1 MTDIHLLSA
10 SDLVARYRRGTLSPV
25 EATTAALDRIEARNE
40 AVNAYVLVDRDGAL
54 KEAEKSAARWS
65 KCKPKG
71 LLDGVPLSIKEHID
85 VKGWPSRYGSPV
97 VPASHKAKQDAPVTA
112 RLREAGGIIL
122 GKTAT
127 PEFCWKG
134 VTDSALYGVTR
145 NPWDPDKTPG
155 GSSGGAGAACALGMG
170 ALHVGTDAG
179 GSVRIPAA
187 FCGVFGL
194 KPTQYRVPGDPA
206 SVSSLL
212 SQAGPLTRTVED
224 GALMLSVMARPD
236 DRDPT
241 ALTSDGADYRVGL
254 GDGVEGLRIGFW
266 DGTRLIDFDPEVSA
280 ALAGAAEVFRGLGAV
295 VEPADPGFDNQL
307 ATFLA
312 FWQPMTARYLEGASE
327 KALEQSDPMLVRS
340 ARKGAEQ
347 PIVRH
352 YQAMADRGALIERMA
367 AFHRRYDLLLAPVTP
382 VPPFT
387 AGRGIYGPEGDAYRR
402 TWTPFTFPFNITG
415 QPAASVPCGFTAAG
429 LPVGL
434 QIVGPWRAEALV
446 LRAAR
451 AFESVRPFAM
461 PE

>member
-1 MTDIHLLSA
+1 MTDIHLLTA
-10 SDLVARYRRGTLSPV
+10 SDLTARYRRGTLSPV
-25 EATTAALDRIEARNE
+25 EATRAVLDRIEARNGE
-40 AVNAYVLVDRDGAL
+40 VNAYVLVDREGAL
-54 KEAEKSAARWS
+54 REAEKAEGRWS

-97 VPASHKAKQDAPVTA
+97 IPADHRAAADAPVTA

-145 NPWDPDKTPG
+145 NPWNAERTPG

-194 KPTQYRVPGDPA
+194 KPTHYRVPADPA

-212 SQAGPLTRTVED
+212 SQAGPLTRSVED
-224 GALMLSVMARPD
+224 AALMLSVMARPD
-236 DRDPT
+236 GRDPT
-241 ALTSDGADYRVGL
+241 ALPWDGTDYRMDL
-254 GDGVEGLRIGFW
+254 NRGVEGLRIGFW
-266 DGTRLIDFDPEVSA
+266 DGTRLIPFDPEVST
-280 ALAGAAEVFRGLGAV
+280 ALTGAAETFRDLGAAV
-295 VEPADPGFDNQL
+295 DEADPGFDNQL
-307 ATFLA
+307 RTFLA

-327 KALEQSDPMLVRS
+327 EALAESDPMLVRS
-340 ARKGAEQ
+340 ARKGAEM
-347 PIVRH
+347 PITRH
-352 YQAMADRGALIERMA
+352 YQAMADRAALIAQMA
-367 AFHRRYDLLLAPVTP
+367 TFHKRFDLLLAPVTP
-382 VPPFT
+382 VPPFK
-387 AGRGIYGPEGDAYRR
+387 AGRGIYGPEGEAYKR

-415 QPAASVPCGFTAAG
+415 QPAASVPCGFTRDG
-429 LPVGL
+429 LPIGF

-451 AFESVRPFAM
+451 AFEAARPFEM
-461 PE
+461 PA